1 MTHTTLRPYTKVV
14 TVTTGQTLPIELR
27 DTSGT
32 LLECNY
38 IRVNTSGVPI
48 LGSFDSVDFTVYLSG
63 VEGLTTTNTPAGTGT
78 ADGSGFCGVVGQGD
92 GINPVEIFLDDQDRV
107 SEIQIY
113 SPQGRNYSIT
123 YGNIRFINPMRF
135 NDRPKGS

>member
-1 MTHTTLRPYTKVV
+1 MTHTTLRPYTKVINIGAGE
-14 TVTTGQTLPIELR
+14 TSAIKLK
-27 DTSGT
+27 DTSET

-38 IRVNTSGVPI
+38 IRVNTSGTTI
-48 LGSFDSVDFTVYLSG
+48 LAGNDSVDFTVYLSG

-78 ADGSGFCGVVGQGD
+78 ADGSGFCGIVGQGD

-113 SPQGRNYSIT
+113 SPLNRNYSIT

>member
-1 MTHTTLRPYTKVV
+1 MTHTTLRPYTKVINIGAGE
-14 TVTTGQTLPIELR
+14 TSAIELR
-27 DTSGT
+27 DTSNT

-38 IRVNTSGVPI
+38 IRVNTSGVAVA
-48 LGSFDSVDFTVYLSG
+48 GGGDAVDFTVYLSG

-113 SPQGRNYSIT
+113 SPAVRNYSIT
-123 YGNIRFINPMRF
+123 YGNIKFINPMRF

>member
-27 DTSGT
+27 DTSDT

-38 IRVNTSGVPI
+38 IRVNTSGTTI
-48 LGSFDSVDFTVYLSG
+48 LAGNDAVDFTVYLSG

-78 ADGSGFCGVVGQGD
+78 ADGSGFCGIVGQGD

-113 SPQGRNYSIT
+113 SPLNRNYSIT